1 METRGTAR
9 TNWVRACRVDDIEPG
24 EAVVVDVN
32 PPVAVFNVDG
42 TFYAVDNTCPHR
54 GGPLGEGELEGCAV
68 TCPWH
73 AWTFDLKTGE
83 SLTDDLKVAVFE
95 TKVEGGSVL
104 VAL

>member
-1 METRGTAR
+1 MPTFVTACAESEIAPGTGKQLS
-9 TNWVRACRVDDIEPG
+9 VGGKD
-24 EAVVVDVN
+24 
-32 PPVAVFNVDG
+32 VAVFNVDG